1 MAQAEITETELVELY
16 NPNTTASRL
25 QVLYETY
32 PKGNIVAPEVAMHP
46 NTPADILVA
55 LFGRYPDLVLWN
67 SAFPLVLIEEPE
79 FFAKLNKTTLLKLL
93 TNPDLPEYVLEF
105 LLQKDNAEIRE
116 ATRGHVSLGEAT
128 DGWEHE
134 AMKGMGILKHD
145 RRDVAELNILEQSNF
160 VPSWLQEVLIS
171 VTINDFLATSS
182 RLTDTSPLNDTDL
195 QKGLGWDVAR
205 WSCKV
210 EILRLIEARVD
221 RNLVTPLIYNPHTPS
236 DVLEKLAKRS
246 LGNHHHILRIALHPN
261 TSDILLRTLAQNQT
275 FWVPLAQNPNTPT
288 DILREIATAHEQD
301 KKLFLALL
309 NNPSTPEDIWKPLVE
324 KNLPTIIESLRRNHA
339 EYGYVRIE
347 YSTLVT
353 RLPIAFL
360 LEYYQ
365 TSKRHSHSRSMARQF
380 LCIHPETPASVRQ
393 NAVRAYYRN
402 NASLLTWFVLL
413 LTETEDMRLDSA
425 VNARWWQ
432 IRFAVAINPHAG
444 QMRLEMLSGDANRY
458 VRAAAKARLMES
470 GWRFSP

>member
-116 ATRGHVSLGEAT
+116 ATRWHVSLGEAT
-128 DGWEHE
+128 TGWEYE
-134 AMKGMGILKHD
+134 AVKGIAFLKHD

-160 VPSWLQEVLIS
+160 VPDWLQEVLIS
-171 VTINDFLATSS
+171 VTINDFSAPSS
-182 RLTDTSPLNDTDL
+182 LPTDTSPLTEEDT
-195 QKGLGWDVAR
+195 KYLGWDVAR
-205 WSCKV
+205 WSRKV
-210 EILRLIEARVD
+210 EVLRLIEVKAGHHL
-221 RNLVTPLIYNPHTPS
+221 NIPLINNPHTPA
-236 DVLEKLAKRS
+236 DVLEKLAKRLS
-246 LGNHHHILRIALHPN
+246 NNPIDTLLSRIALHPN
-261 TSDILLRTLAQNQT
+261 T
-275 FWVPLAQNPNTPT
+275 PT
-288 DILREIATAHEQD
+288 NILREIATAHEQD
-301 KKLFLALL
+301 KKLFMALL

-347 YSTLVT
+347 YSTLVA

-365 TSKRHSHSRSMARQF
+365 TSKRHSHSRSMARHF

-444 QMRLEMLSGDANRY
+444 QIRLEMLSGDANRY
-458 VRAAAKARLMES
+458 VRAAAKTRLMES